1 VRGIMLK
8 GAGWSEVAQDVRPLA
23 LFLMLIAVV
32 ALKRYRTTLDAT

>member
-8 GAGWSEVAQDVRPLA
+8 GAGWSEVAQDVWPLA